1 MEAFAQTLSVPPP
14 AASTAEFFALT
25 SSSLRR
31 AGCTPTRGRPLI
43 AYRSTNQPNGGDKW
57 LIQSYKVVEVV
68 GTSNESISKA
78 ISRAISKAGATLRH
92 LGWFEVVQ
100 IRGSI
105 ENNQI
110 RQHQVTVKV
119 GFTLEED

>member
-1 MEAFAQTLSVPPP
+1 LPYHLARCGALNTL
-14 AASTAEFFALT
+14 
-25 SSSLRR
+25 R
-31 AGCTPTRGRPLI
+31 PTGGPLI
-43 AYRSTNQPNGGDKW
+43 VGSH
-57 LIQSYKVVEVV
+57 KVVEVV

-78 ISRAISKAGATLRH
+78 IGRAISKAGTTLRH

-105 ENNQI
+105 ENNQVG
-110 RQHQVTVKV
+110 QYQVTIKV

>member
-1 MEAFAQTLSVPPP
+1 MPPP
-14 AASTAEFFALT
+14 AASTAELIALT

-31 AGCTPTRGRPLI
+31 AGRTPTHGRPLI

-57 LIQSYKVVEVV
+57 LIQSQVVEVV

-105 ENNQI
+105 ENDQI
-110 RQHQVTVKV
+110 RQYQVTVKV